1 MKKITLVFV
10 LASLLM
16 LDLTAQLLERPPVV
30 VRRTNASIIIDG
42 KLDEQAWFDAA
53 PTSDFW
59 LYFPTDSMLANTK
72 TEIYM
77 LFDDKNLYVAAKC
90 YSKES
95 NYIVPTL
102 RRDYRAGN
110 SDNVT
115 LVIDPFNDRINAFV
129 FGMTPLGVQRE
140 ALISGGGQNTQ
151 DFSTAWDNKW
161 YGEAGIHDG
170 YWVAEFQIPFKTLR
184 YNEGQMIWRFNSYRF
199 DTQSNETST
208 WMNIPRNQL
217 VMNLA
222 FMGEMRWEEAPPK
235 PGANV
240 SVIPYTIGNSTRDF
254 EKDEKAKSNF
264 NLGGDAKVAISS
276 GINLDLTFNPDFSQ
290 VEVDAQVTNLTRF
303 EIFLPEQR
311 QFFLENSDL
320 FGRFGAPDINPF
332 FSRRV
337 GLSYDTTLQQN
348 VPNPIYFGARLSG
361 KIDENWRIGLL
372 NMQTASDVQNGLPSY
387 NYTVAAVQRKIQ
399 ARSNIGAIIVNKET
413 FQNLPEKSTFSQ
425 FNRVMGLDY
434 NLASS
439 DNSWTGKLFYHQ
451 ALTSEKL
458 SHQNA
463 YAAALFRRKRSHRAS
478 IIYDHVGENFN
489 AEVGF
494 VPRKDFHRVIS
505 SGALLFYPNKGNFIQ
520 HAVGFESSFFF
531 QPEFGRTDH
540 SVSVGWQGDLKD
552 FSNVE
557 LSMANDYIHLFKS
570 FNPTRVDTAI
580 TKVRLLEPGDYY
592 FTYLQGSY
600 LSDRR
605 KDFSVA
611 IIPTVGQFFNG
622 WRYALQGNFN
632 FNFRPRAS
640 VQFNYNLN
648 YINLPEGYDSRLLVL
663 FGPRVDVTFTKSV
676 FLTTFFQYNN
686 QIDNINMN
694 IRFQWRFKPVSDIFL
709 VYTDNYYASDLQ
721 TKNRAIVA
729 KLTYW
734 LNI

>member
-1 MKKITLVFV
+1 MKKITLIFVFA
-10 LASLLM
+10 LLLM

-30 VRRTNASIIIDG
+30 VRKTNATINIDG

-90 YSKES
+90 YSKEN
-95 NYIVPTL
+95 NYVVPTL

-140 ALISGGGQNTQ
+140 ALISGGGQSTQ

-184 YNEGQMIWRFNSYRF
+184 YNEGQMVWRFNSYRF

-222 FMGEMRWEEAPPK
+222 FMGEMQWEEAPPK

-240 SVIPYTIGNSTRDF
+240 SIIPYAIGNSTRDF
-254 EKDEKAKSNF
+254 EKDTKAQSNF
-264 NLGGDAKVAISS
+264 NFGGDAKVAVTS

-399 ARSNIGAIIVNKET
+399 ARSNIGAIVVNKEA
-413 FQNLPEKSTFSQ
+413 FEKLPEKSTFSQ
-425 FNRVMGLDY
+425 FNRVVGVDY

-451 ALTSEKL
+451 ALTPEKL
-458 SHQNA
+458 SQQNA
-463 YAAALFRRKRSHRAS
+463 YAAALFRRKRSHEAS

-489 AEVGF
+489 PEVGF
-494 VPRKDFHRVIS
+494 VPRKNFHRVIS

-520 HAVGFESSFFF
+520 HGVGFESSFFF

-540 SVSVGWQGDLKD
+540 SIGIGWRGDLKD

-557 LSMANDYIHLFKS
+557 ASIANDYIHLFNT
-570 FNPTRVDTAI
+570 FNPTRVDTAV

-600 LSDRR
+600 MSDRR
-605 KDFSVA
+605 KDFSVTL
-611 IIPTVGQFFNG
+611 IPTVGQFFNG
-622 WRYALQGNFN
+622 WRYALRGNFN

-648 YINLPEGYDSRLLVL
+648 YIDLPKDYDSRLLVL
-663 FGPRVDVTFTKSV
+663 VGPRVDVTFTKSI

-686 QIDNINMN
+686 QIDNINTN
-694 IRFQWRFKPVSDIFL
+694 IRFQWRFKPVSDFFL

-721 TKNRAIVA
+721 TKSRAIVA